1 MAACGAVG
9 RGFKSLW
16 THTENTKKRKIDP
29 AEFNPDSPAD
39 NQRKEAYDSVDTS
52 ED

>member
-1 MAACGAVG
+1 MSENQADVESG
-9 RGFKSLW
+9 R
-16 THTENTKKRKIDP
+16 KKRKIDP
-29 AEFNPDSPAD
+29 AEFDPDSPAD